1 MAHVFTTRARPVPPR
16 HPKNKTRY
24 RSLDKIAADP
34 RVVEIWDEDEDGIW
48 VQLAKGWNWDDVSCV
63 HEWRVRD
70 VIRAFKD
77 IKEGPVL

>member
-1 MAHVFTTRARPVPPR
+1 VATTFTVARPTTLR

-24 RSLDKIAADP
+24 RSLDKIAADS
-34 RVVEIWDEDEDGIW
+34 RVVEIWDEGEDGIW
-48 VQLAKGWNWDDVSCV
+48 VQLVDGWNWDDVSCV

-70 VIRAFKD
+70 VLRAFRG